1 MRRRSSRCLNEEEKG
16 RASDTDGWMGGWID
30 DGLMIRFGSD
40 LWIIVYLFIYVSSLL
55 LFPLCYLSI
64 CLYVHLDVLVLIRKY
79 QG

>member
-1 MRRRSSRCLNEEEKG
+1 MRRRKEE
-16 RASDTDGWMGGWID
+16 RVIRMGGWMDRWMID
-30 DGLMIRFGSD
+30 DGLMIRFESD

>member
-1 MRRRSSRCLNEEEKG
+1 MRRRKEE
-16 RASDTDGWMGGWID
+16 RVIRMGWMDRWMID
-30 DGLMIRFGSD
+30 DGLMIRFESD

>member
-1 MRRRSSRCLNEEEKG
+1 MRRRKEE
-16 RASDTDGWMGGWID
+16 RVIRMGGSMDRWMID
-30 DGLMIRFGSD
+30 DGLMIRFESD